1 MTDILLLLLGLVLFS
16 LLIVLHE
23 YGHFLVAKRNGV
35 KVEEFGL
42 GFPPKLVGRE
52 LGKGIFRGYY
62 SLNLLPIGGFVRLK
76 GENDSAKGAG
86 TYGSRSLW
94 VKTKIVLAGVAVNF
108 LIAFLLF
115 TLLALVGIP
124 KLLPAEPYFPDEQF
138 SLASDTYLVGQ
149 KTLVS
154 YIEEGSPA
162 DDAGLELGDELLT
175 LTDAQN
181 GRAYAV
187 EDSDGLYELTTQL
200 AGRQVE
206 LEIVR
211 DRQPQSLN
219 TELRTL
225 VEAEAADSG
234 RLGASTSDLILQR
247 NTWSAPLTGLVLTGQ
262 YTKVTL
268 QGLGRAL
275 FSLFSGD
282 TQQASDS
289 VTGPIGIFFVLKEGA
304 GQGFQVILM
313 IIALIS
319 LTLAIVNSLPI
330 PALDGGRLALTLL
343 FRKALRRPLTKRIEN
358 RVVGASFVVLM
369 VLMVLVVIVDVDR
382 FFLSG

>member
-1 MTDILLLLLGLVLFS
+1 MTDILLLLLGLILFS

-52 LGKGIFRGYY
+52 LGRGIFRGYY

-94 VKTKIVLAGVAVNF
+94 VKTKIILAGVAVNF
-108 LIAFLLF
+108 LIAFFLF
-115 TLLALVGIP
+115 TLLALIGIP
-124 KLLPAEPYFPDEQF
+124 KLLPAEPRFSDEQF
-138 SLASDTYLVGQ
+138 SLASDTHLVGQ

-154 YIEEGSPA
+154 YIEKDSPA
-162 DDAGLELGDELLT
+162 EKAGLELGDALLT
-175 LTDAQN
+175 LTDTKSSQV
-181 GRAYAV
+181 YAV
-187 EDSDGLYELTTQL
+187 EDSDGFYELTIHL
-200 AGRQVE
+200 AGRRVE
-206 LEIVR
+206 LEIIR
-211 DRQPQSLN
+211 DRQPQSL
-219 TELRTL
+219 TAELRTL
-225 VEAEAADSG
+225 AEAEAADSG
-234 RLGASTSDLILQR
+234 RLGASTSDFILQR

-262 YTKVTL
+262 FTKVTL
-268 QGLGRAL
+268 QGLGQAL
-275 FSLFSGD
+275 WSLVTGD
-282 TQQASDS
+282 TERAKES
-289 VTGPIGIFFVLKEGA
+289 VTGPIGIFFVLKGGA
-304 GQGFQVILM
+304 GQGLQVILM
-313 IIALIS
+313 VIALIS

-343 FRKALRRPLTKRIEN
+343 FRKVLRRPLTKRIEN
-358 RVVGASFVVLM
+358 RVVGTSFVVLM
-369 VLMVLVVIVDVDR
+369 ALMVLVVFVDIDR

>member
-42 GFPPKLVGRE
+42 GFPPKLFGRE
-52 LGKGIFRGYY
+52 FGRGIFRGYY

-94 VKTKIVLAGVAVNF
+94 VKTKIILAGVGVNF

-115 TLLALVGIP
+115 TFLALVGIP
-124 KLLPAEPYFPDEQF
+124 KLLPAEPYFADEQF
-138 SLASDTYLVGQ
+138 SLASDTHLVGQ

-154 YIEEGSPA
+154 YIEEDSPA
-162 DDAGLELGDELLT
+162 ENAGLELGDELLS
-175 LTDAQN
+175 LTDIQS
-181 GRAYAV
+181 GQVYAV
-187 EDSDGLYELTTQL
+187 EDSAGLYELTTRL
-200 AGRQVE
+200 AGRQVDLE
-206 LEIVR
+206 LVR

-225 VEAEAADSG
+225 AEAEAADSG
-234 RLGASTSDLILQR
+234 RLGASTSDFILQR

-262 YTKVTL
+262 YTKITL
-268 QGLGRAL
+268 QGLGQAL
-275 FSLFSGD
+275 AALFSGD
-282 TQQASDS
+282 TQRASNS

-304 GQGFQVILM
+304 GQGYQFILM
-313 IIALIS
+313 VIALIS
-319 LTLAIVNSLPI
+319 LTLAIINSLPI

-343 FRKALRRPLTKRIEN
+343 FRKVLRRPLTKRIEN
-358 RVVGASFVVLM
+358 KVVGVSFVALM
-369 VLMVLVVIVDVDR
+369 VLMVLVVIVDIDR